1 LIVLQLTAARKR
13 ATIFLQDS
21 RRSKLVTEEKKM
33 AEGRCR
39 LNREL
44 AREDSL
50 DSSNFP
56 EVLQRS
62 LQREMT
68 ERVEPAPYERAQK
81 GKGHCNEKPRTLKN
95 RPAAPGLSPIEM
107 LWRYFRREVN
117 HCELFARIKILVT
130 TTYDF
135 FDRYNRSSRFSS
147 RSSAL
152 LSQGVC
158 ERISCTPEIA

>member
-1 LIVLQLTAARKR
+1 
-13 ATIFLQDS
+13 
-21 RRSKLVTEEKKM
+21 M

-56 EVLQRS
+56 GVLQRS

-68 ERVEPAPYERAQK
+68 EHVEPAPYERAQK
-81 GKGHCNEKPRTLKN
+81 RKGHCNEKPRTLKN

-117 HCELFARIKILVT
+117 HCELFARIKMLVT
-130 TTYDF
+130 ATYDF
-135 FDRYNRSSRFSS
+135 FDHYNRYSRFFLSIIGS
-147 RSSAL
+147 FIPGSVQTYFLYTRNCVTMFSL
-152 LSQGVC
+152 LNLCVMANGTG
-158 ERISCTPEIA
+158 ISVWGTSGTEQ